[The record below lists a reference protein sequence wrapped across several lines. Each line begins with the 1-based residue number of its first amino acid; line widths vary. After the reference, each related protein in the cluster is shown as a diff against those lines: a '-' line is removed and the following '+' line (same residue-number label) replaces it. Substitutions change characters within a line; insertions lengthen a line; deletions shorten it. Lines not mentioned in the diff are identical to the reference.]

1 MARSIF
7 PQILSLAMTSAQENL
22 AYDFVAEVFWR
33 GRYREQ
39 CHQRR

>member
-7 PQILSLAMTSAQENL
+7 PHILSVAMTSAQKKL
-22 AYDFVAEVFWR
+22 TYDFVAEVFLR